1 MEKSKIKNIDQLRV
15 QIAILKLHKA
25 DQENYF
31 NQKITGISKIFN
43 SPINFLKGTLSFL
56 GLRGGKASNIN
67 EADWATNLARL
78 AFPFLLNK
86 TILSG
91 SGFFFKGIVSF
102 LSQNTINAKTFNK
115 GVLANWVDKLVDWV
129 DSTTKKR
136 KSRKEEIDYGISPES
151 ETYSGKPVH

>member
-1 MEKSKIKNIDQLRV
+1 MINKKIDNLDQLRV

-25 DQENYF
+25 EQEIYF
-31 NQKITGISKIFN
+31 NQTGNNISKAFN
-43 SPINFLKGTLSFL
+43 SPVNFVKAALSFL
-56 GLRGGKASNIN
+56 GLRGGKANVQ

-86 TILSG
+86 TLLSG
-91 SGFFFKGIVSF
+91 SGFIFKGIVSF

-115 GVLANWVDKLVDWV
+115 GILANWVDKIVDWV
-129 DSTTKKR
+129 DSTNKKR
-136 KSRKEEIDYGISPES
+136 KSKKEEIDYGISPES